1 MATYW
6 RGALLLGLPLVIV
19 TAGGCTSLL
28 GDFSTGGGGGGSTDG
43 GRPDVGT
50 GGGEAGRPDGAPDS
64 SSSSGSSGG
73 SSGGGDA
80 GDDAPPPPPPPPAGK
95 PGFDI
100 TSAGGSSAST
110 NYKLRVGALGEAP
123 GGYVVGHSINYT
135 LKGGVVAGTQ

>member
-1 MATYW
+1 MGMYW
-6 RGALLLGLPLVIV
+6 RGALFLGLPLMVA

-28 GDFSTGGGGGGSTDG
+28 GDFSSGGGGGSNDSGVTA
-43 GRPDVGT
+43 DVGN

-64 SSSSGSSGG
+64 SSSSSGG

-80 GDDAPPPPPPPPAGK
+80 GDDAPTPPPPPAAGK

-100 TSAGGSSAST
+100 TSGGGSGTST